1 MLRETSPSVGAL
13 GTDAGVVE
21 TADEAPLPPQAA
33 SRPAAPAA
41 PAALRKLRRVIMV
54 VRMVLS
60 SLFLVCM
67 GSRLR

>member
-1 MLRETSPSVGAL
+1 MLRETSPSAGAVE
-13 GTDAGVVE
+13 TEAGAE
-21 TADEAPLPPQAA
+21 TADEEPLPPQAA

-60 SLFLVCM
+60 SLV
-67 GSRLR
+67 